1 MKEIAR
7 RLACSAAQQST
18 PRGGGARCRSCQE
31 RTWVEATGQEVEE
44 SELWV
49 DLGGLNSQLGDMEW
63 YNGLRQYLFVFEIFT
78 LFLRR
83 SIHLSIY
90 PSFKKIYLSCWGW
103 KVNSVFRATAKLR
116 GQNFGEAGLRTELQ
130 GGWKWHKETVIRALW
145 WCLHLEGAVRR
156 LQPGAQG
163 IPGSKVY
170 TETVHTIYIRSGRL
184 QNSRVALYFRD

>member
-1 MKEIAR
+1 MLKHYHVDVNFRYWKGCNTLKKTKKPWLVDER
-7 RLACSAAQQST
+7 DCTTSCMFGCSTAHSS
-18 PRGGGARCRSCQE
+18 RWSLVRSCLVRSCRSCQE

-78 LFLRR
+78 LFSRR

-130 GGWKWHKETVIRALW
+130 GG
-145 WCLHLEGAVRR
+145 LEM
-156 LQPGAQG
+156 
-163 IPGSKVY
+163 
-170 TETVHTIYIRSGRL
+170 T
-184 QNSRVALYFRD
+184 